1 MLLAL
6 VLLST
11 VVQPAPAPLPE
22 RTIVFDSVCFGEGL
36 TSRCAIPA
44 AFFELV
50 AALRA
55 AGKSP
60 PTLASDAPAPVSG
73 PRLASGEETT
83 EAARAAA

>member
-11 VVQPAPAPLPE
+11 VVQPAPAPAPLPE

-44 AFFELV
+44 AFFELCMT
-50 AALRA
+50 LRA
-55 AGKSP
+55 AGYRERVDLTSATATK
-60 PTLASDAPAPVSG
+60 
-73 PRLASGEETT
+73 
-83 EAARAAA
+83 